1 MKIRWSTP
9 KFFHLFSAE
18 CNALPLLPVTSPGA
32 VMVSPIGGLGNS
44 PPFLEGDQFMYIC
57 EDDDVFGLTVSN
69 PVTTCEDTG
78 MFTQDGNPP
87 ICVQGSEHSNK
98 LLFM

>member
-1 MKIRWSTP
+1 M
-9 KFFHLFSAE
+9 
-18 CNALPLLPVTSPGA
+18 LPVTSPGA
-32 VMVSPIGGLGNS
+32 VMLLPIDVSGNS

-57 EDDDVFGLTVSN
+57 ENQDVFGLAVNN

-87 ICVQGSEHSNK
+87 MCVQASRFNLMGSGNQMYFS
-98 LLFM
+98 LFEVK